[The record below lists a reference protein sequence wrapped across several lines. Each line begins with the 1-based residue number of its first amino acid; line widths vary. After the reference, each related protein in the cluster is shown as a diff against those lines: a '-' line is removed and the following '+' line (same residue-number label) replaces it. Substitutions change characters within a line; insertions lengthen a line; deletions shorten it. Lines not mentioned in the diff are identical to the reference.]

1 MAQFYGG
8 RPGFEG
14 LCRVRAC
21 GWRDQRSLVFQ
32 TVVERE
38 HLALENI
45 LKEERLGYRAQGT
58 SFLLAARAMG

>member
-1 MAQFYGG
+1 MAQFYAG

-45 LKEERLGYRAQGT
+45 LKEERLGYRV
-58 SFLLAARAMG
+58 